1 MASAGGTAGGSTA
14 DGVFRA
20 AARAILFPPTGHPRH
35 AVYGTVLAAGLIAAQ
50 DPDQDSAA
58 EIIAAV
64 ATTMV
69 VFWLAHGYAHAIG
82 HRVRHDTGDG
92 IGRVADRRADADA
105 DADAGSGWSGA
116 RRALVENWP
125 MVRASFPPLAVLAV
139 ARAAGASVSDAQEA
153 ALWTSLL
160 LLCAWGLFSGRA
172 GGLRRWRLAGYTAGI
187 ALLGIILIG
196 LEVAIH

>member
-1 MASAGGTAGGSTA
+1 MASAGDTAGGSTA
-14 DGVFRA
+14 DGAFRA
-20 AARAILFPPTGHPRH
+20 AARAILFPSTGHPRH

-82 HRVRHDTGDG
+82 HRVRRDTGDG
-92 IGRVADRRADADA
+92 IGRVADRRAGAGA
-105 DADAGSGWSGA
+105 GADAGFGWSGA

-125 MVRASFPPLAVLAV
+125 MVRASFLPLAVLAV

-187 ALLGIILIG
+187 ALLGIVLIG